1 MSRRERRLCR
11 SADPLLALSRLL
23 DAARRDTLVD
33 AVAVADA
40 TGCLVAG
47 AGAWQACEELAAWA
61 PLELRAGEAANDTVP
76 TRIDVLSRRTS
87 VRRLSV
93 DGIEVLISCQ
103 GDANAARQ
111 ALERAAAGCERILG
125 RSPVA

>member
-1 MSRRERRLCR
+1 MSRHERRLCR

-23 DAARRDTLVD
+23 DAARRDTRVE
-33 AVAVADA
+33 AVAVADE

-47 AGAWQACEELAAWA
+47 AGAWRACEELAAWA
-61 PLELRAGEAANDTVP
+61 PLQLGRATPANDTVP
-76 TRIDVLSRRTS
+76 TRIDVLSRRTT

-93 DGIEVLISCQ
+93 DGIEVLLSCQ
-103 GDANAARQ
+103 GEAEAARQ

-125 RSPVA
+125 RFPIA